1 MSYIPEK
8 VIEEIRARSDIV
20 EIVSDYVPIK
30 QNGQNFKGLCPFHP
44 EKTPSF
50 TVSPAKQIYHCFGC
64 GEGGNVFKFIMSQ
77 ESVSFVEAIEKL
89 AYRYNISLQREDSS
103 SRRFSKGAD
112 GSLTQKI
119 EDLNKKAADYFFQN
133 LVNNSKS
140 NEALEYLISRDIS
153 QETIKTYQLGWAA
166 QSWRNLKDYF
176 GKSYKT
182 SHIDLEK
189 AGLIKKKEKAGPEH
203 KEDIYYDRFR
213 ARIIFPLKDVRG
225 RILGFAGRIIVKN
238 DQEAKYLNSPE
249 TEIYKKGNQVFGL
262 NLAKESIRKED
273 RVFIFEGYFDQI
285 RAHQAGIKN
294 TVATCG
300 TALTPKQV
308 SLLKNYTKNVVLVF
322 DSDQAGQAAAE
333 KGYKA
338 LADQGVNISLV
349 ALPEGDDPD
358 SYIQKQGSKE
368 FLNLANKA
376 KPFWEYYIR
385 KTVAAAGT
393 ISPGKKREVVEKLA
407 PFLSG
412 LSNHIERSEA
422 VKLVS
427 EVLAIED
434 KTLLGELKKSVESR
448 KPFLGKTESSRE
460 EGVKYPEE
468 YYLVHLIGNDS
479 VLAQKILD
487 RIELEEINDP
497 KYQGIVQVFQRQ
509 SKAGLSLEPAQILEF
524 IDDEEERKI
533 LTLIGVSPMAFEN
546 PEESATDCIRK
557 IKSRH
562 IEKKIKELRRQRN
575 EAEKQGQ
582 TERSRQLQQLVNEM
596 KSSLNQVTVSF

>member
-1 MSYIPEK
+1 MSYIPEN
-8 VIEEIRARSDIV
+8 VIDEIRTRSDIV
-20 EIVSDYVPIK
+20 EIISDYVPIK

-64 GEGGNVFKFIMSQ
+64 GEGGNVFKFIMTQ
-77 ESVSFVEAIEKL
+77 ENISFVETVEKL
-89 AYRYNISLQREDSS
+89 AYRFNISLPKEEYA
-103 SRRFSKGAD
+103 SKGGARVR
-112 GSLTQKI
+112 SLTQAI
-119 EDLNKKAADYFFQN
+119 EDLNKKAQDYFFQN

-140 NEALEYLISRDIS
+140 IEALKYLKSRDIS
-153 QETIKTYQLGWAA
+153 DETIKMYQLGWAA
-166 QSWRNLKDYF
+166 PSWRDLKDYF
-176 GKSYKT
+176 VKSYKT

-189 AGLIKKKEKAGPEH
+189 AGLIKKKEKAGS
-203 KEDIYYDRFR
+203 DNTDDVYYDRFR

-225 RILGFAGRIIVKN
+225 RILGFAGRIIVKS

-249 TEIYKKGNQVFGL
+249 TEIYKKGDQVFGL
-262 NLAKESIRKED
+262 NFAKESIRKED

-285 RAHQAGIKN
+285 RAHQAGVKN

-308 SLLKNYTKNVVLVF
+308 SLLKGYTKNVVLVF
-322 DSDQAGQAAAE
+322 DADQAGQMASE

-338 LADQGVNISLV
+338 LAEQGLNIALIT
-349 ALPEGDDPD
+349 LPEGDDPD
-358 SYIQKQGSKE
+358 SFIQQHGPKA
-368 FLNLANKA
+368 FLELADKA
-376 KPFWEYYIR
+376 KPFWEHFIR
-385 KTVAAAGT
+385 KTVSAAGT
-393 ISPGKKREVVEKLA
+393 IFPGKKREVVEKLA

-412 LSNHIERSEA
+412 LNNHIERSEA

-427 EVLAIED
+427 EVLVIED
-434 KTLLGELKKSVESR
+434 KTLLGELKKTVERR

-460 EGVKYPEE
+460 EGVRYPEE

-487 RIELEEINDP
+487 RVELEEINDP
-497 KYQGIVQVFQRQ
+497 KYHRIIQAFQRQ
-509 SKAGLSLEPAQILEF
+509 SKAGLSLEPAQIIEL

-533 LTLIGVSPMAFEN
+533 LTLIGVSQLTFEN
-546 PEESATDCIRK
+546 PEESAADCLRK

-562 IEKKIKELRRQRN
+562 LEKKIKELRRQRN

-582 TERSRQLQQLVNEM
+582 TERFRQLQQLVNEM

>member
-1 MSYIPEK
+1 MNYIPEN
-8 VIEEIRARSDIV
+8 VIDEIRTRADIV
-20 EIVSDYVPIK
+20 EIVSDYVQIK

-64 GEGGNVFKFIMSQ
+64 GAGGNVFKFIMNQ
-77 ESVSFVEAIEKL
+77 ESISFVETVEKL
-89 AYRYNISLQREDSS
+89 AYRFNISLPRDESS
-103 SRRFSKGAD
+103 QRFSGER
-112 GSLTQKI
+112 SLTQKI
-119 EDLNKKAADYFFQN
+119 EDLNKKAANYFSQN

-140 NEALEYLISRDIS
+140 NEALEYLKSRDIS
-153 QETIKTYQLGWAA
+153 DETIKIYQLGWAA

-176 GKSYKT
+176 VKSNKT
-182 SHIDLEK
+182 PHIDLEK
-189 AGLIKKKEKAGPEH
+189 AGLIKKKEKAGQEQR
-203 KEDIYYDRFR
+203 DDNYYDRFR

-225 RILGFAGRIIVKN
+225 RILGFAGRIIVKS

-249 TEIYKKGNQVFGL
+249 TEIYKKGDQVFGL

-294 TVATCG
+294 SVATCG

-308 SLLKNYTKNVVLVF
+308 SLLKNYPKNIVLVF
-322 DSDQAGQAAAE
+322 DSDQAGQNAAE

-338 LADQGVNISLV
+338 LAEQGLSIALIK
-349 ALPEGDDPD
+349 LPEGDDPD
-358 SYIQKQGSKE
+358 SFIQEQGPE
-368 FLNLANKA
+368 AFWDLANKA
-376 KPFWEYYIR
+376 VPFWEYFIR
-385 KTVAAAGT
+385 KTVSAAGT
-393 ISPGKKREVVEKLA
+393 IYPGKKREIVEKLA

-412 LSNHIERSEA
+412 LNNNIERSEA

-427 EVLAIED
+427 EALAIDD
-434 KTLLGELKKSVESR
+434 KTLLGELKKTVASR
-448 KPFLGKTESSRE
+448 KPFLGKTEASRQ
-460 EGVKYPEE
+460 EGVKFPEE
-468 YYLVHLIGNDS
+468 YYLVHLIGNNS

-487 RIELEEINDP
+487 RVELEEINDP
-497 KYQGIVQVFQRQ
+497 KYQGIIQAFQQQ
-509 SKAGLSLEPAQILEF
+509 SKAGLPLEPAQIIELLE
-524 IDDEEERKI
+524 DEEERKV
-533 LTLIGVSPMAFEN
+533 LTLIGVSQLTFEK
-546 PEESATDCIRK
+546 PEESALDCLRK

-562 IEKKIKELRRQRN
+562 LEKKIKELRRQRN

-582 TERSRQLQQLVNEM
+582 TERSRQLQQLVKEM